1 MNNLYNKDFYQW
13 TQQTVQMIKDKKY
26 NLIDWDNLIEEIE
39 TLGRSEKRAVKSHLI
54 ILLMHLLKWQYQPE
68 HRSNSWKA
76 SIRNAR
82 RELIDLLQDN
92 PSLAGDFL
100 LDTMPSVYTRAR
112 EQAAEETTIFL
123 QNFPAECSYSL
134 EQILDFKF
142 LPNRENS

>member
-1 MNNLYNKDFYQW
+1 MNNLYDKDFYQW

-26 NLIDWDNLIEEIE
+26 NLVDWDNLIEEIE
-39 TLGRSEKRAVKSHLI
+39 TLGRSEKRAVKSHLV

-68 HRSNSWKA
+68 HRSISWRA

-82 RELIDLLQDN
+82 RELIELLQDN

-100 LDTMPSVYTRAR
+100 LDTLSFVYTRAR

-123 QNFPAECSYSL
+123 QNFPAECPYNL
-134 EQILDFKF
+134 QQIKDFEF
-142 LPNRENS
+142 LPDRNNL